1 MNIEGKISEAL
12 FFVSKMREKY
22 NHRVEF
28 KFYLSAFLSS
38 ARSITWVM
46 KAEFGKVPFYKAW
59 HDGRKLSE
67 EETRVFKRI
76 NDLRVETNKIKP
88 VRTRPIVATT
98 VEVPPGLD
106 YRKYLNQQI
115 TVNISAPDKDGK
127 QTMSFVDKTTGET
140 FTGPIED
147 YRIVN
152 QLSDEDDLLELCE
165 NYMSIIE
172 GIYSEW
178 IDVIKAHLEKH
189 VKNSGA

>member
-1 MNIEGKISEAL
+1 
-12 FFVSKMREKY
+12 
-22 NHRVEF
+22 
-28 KFYLSAFLSS
+28 
-38 ARSITWVM
+38 M